1 MTSLVVSDSLLV
13 IDVGSISTRAAL
25 FDVVA
30 GNYRFLASGTAP
42 STAVAPFHNT
52 SEGVRMA
59 LDRLQI
65 ITGRKLIGP
74 DEQLI
79 MPTASDGSG
88 VDSFAATLSAGEP
101 LKIIAIGLL
110 EDVSLESACH
120 LANTTCS
127 KVLQVFSLNDR
138 RKQDTRINTI
148 VRARPDLIIAAGGTE
163 NGASQSVNKLIE
175 TIGLACYLMPDD
187 LRPEI
192 LFAGNQA
199 LEEELQS
206 SIGGI
211 TTIHFSPN
219 VRPSLDLEQ
228 LDASQTQL
236 ARICTR
242 IRSQEIPG
250 VDELDRWAKGG
261 LLPTPS
267 AFGRIIRFLSKVQ
280 KSNKSVLGID
290 VGASAT
296 TVAIAL
302 DGELKLNVF
311 SEFGLGSG
319 LIDLFEY
326 MPPKQILRWLPVDI
340 AEDRLR
346 EYLVNK
352 SLYPS
357 SLPATQEEMA
367 IEQALAR
374 QMMQSAIKSTIKEAQ
389 GRAKSAAES
398 LLPWFEPIVAT
409 GSVLSQTSNL
419 AHCTLML
426 LDGLQPTG
434 VTTLVLDQNQIAAAL
449 GAAAAI
455 NPHMV
460 IQVLDSN
467 SFLHLGTVISPV
479 GNSRTGTPILRVK
492 ITYASGHESSI
503 EVKQGSMEV
512 LPLPYGQSARL
523 HLHPLHRY
531 DVGMG
536 APGRGGGLRVI
547 GGALGVIIDA
557 RGRPLVLPEN
567 RSVYQELQ
575 KKWLWTLGAH

>member
-42 STAVAPFHNT
+42 STAVAPFHNI

-65 ITGRKLIGP
+65 ITGRKLIGS

-148 VRARPDLIIAAGGTE
+148 LRARPDLIIAAGGTE

-175 TIGLACYLMPDD
+175 TIGLACFLMPDD

-575 KKWLWTLGAH
+575 KKWLWTLGGH

>member
-1 MTSLVVSDSLLV
+1 
-13 IDVGSISTRAAL
+13 
-25 FDVVA
+25 
-30 GNYRFLASGTAP
+30 
-42 STAVAPFHNT
+42 
-52 SEGVRMA
+52 MA
-59 LDRLQI
+59 LDHLQI

-138 RKQDTRINTI
+138 RKQDTRINAI
-148 VRARPDLIIAAGGTE
+148 LRSRPNLIIAAGGTE
-163 NGASQSVNKLIE
+163 NGASQSVNKLME
-175 TIGLACYLMPDD
+175 TIGLACYLMPGEQ
-187 LRPEI
+187 RPEI
-192 LFAGNQA
+192 LFTGNQA
-199 LEEELQS
+199 LEEELKS

-211 TTIHFSPN
+211 TPIHFAPN
-219 VRPSLDLEQ
+219 VRPSLDVEQ
-228 LDASQTQL
+228 LDASQVQL
-236 ARICTR
+236 AQICIR
-242 IRSQEIPG
+242 IRNRQIPG

-261 LLPTPS
+261 LIPTSS

-302 DGELKLNVF
+302 DGEMKLNVF

-319 LIDLFEY
+319 LSDLFEY
-326 MPPKQILRWLPVDI
+326 MPPKHILRWLPVDI
-340 AEDRLR
+340 SEDRLR

-357 SLPATQEEMA
+357 SLPATLEEMT

-374 QMMQSAIKSTIKEAQ
+374 QMMQSAIKSAMKEVQ
-389 GRAKSAAES
+389 GRAKSAVAS
-398 LLPWFEPIVAT
+398 VLPWFEPIVAT
-409 GSVLSQTSNL
+409 GSVLSQSSNL

-434 VTTLVLDQNQIAAAL
+434 VTTLMLDQNQIAPAL

-479 GNSRTGTPILRVK
+479 GNTRTGTPILRVK
-492 ITYASGHESSI
+492 IAYSSGHEASI

-512 LPLPYGQSARL
+512 LPLPDGQSARL
-523 HLHPLHRY
+523 HLQPLHRY

-536 APGRGGGLRVI
+536 APGRGGGLRVM

-567 RSVYQELQ
+567 RSFYQELQ
-575 KKWLWTLGAH
+575 KKWISILGGH